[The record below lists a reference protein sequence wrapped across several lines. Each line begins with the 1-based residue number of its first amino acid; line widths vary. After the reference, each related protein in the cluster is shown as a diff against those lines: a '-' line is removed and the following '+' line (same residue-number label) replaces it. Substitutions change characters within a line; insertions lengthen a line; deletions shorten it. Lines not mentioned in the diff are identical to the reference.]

1 MRLPVKTA
9 LSTLLPPLV
18 VGSALAV
25 LPTPAEAATTWSPV
39 ETGTTEEITALD
51 YRADRLRFA
60 TSSGS
65 IFSGPPSGPFVV
77 EASFP
82 GATITEVDFS
92 PSGTRG
98 LATADAGRLYR
109 YDAGSWSRV
118 DLTDSSYDFPSGFC
132 ATAPLVP
139 PAVRAPATPT
149 ETLLD
154 VEWADE
160 STAYVVSGVRGRV
173 LKSTDGG
180 LTFSDAS
187 RQADGTC
194 RIADD
199 VTAVAA
205 VPGAPDSLW
214 FARTGRG
221 RLLRTDDGLAT
232 PVTARPADVVNCTD
246 RRVRLALDP
255 ASPQRLSAVAVGCG
269 SLRWGLTGDGGQSA
283 TFVVG
288 AAGGLHDVSAAAG
301 VFLAVGDGG
310 LIERTSTT
318 REPVA
323 IPARGVDAT
332 TNWRAVEMLDADRA
346 VVAGAGGRL
355 SITSTASAPTG
366 GTDPDAPPAAE
377 LPEQPPV
384 TGGGLTGA
392 GKHFKMR
399 VRGKIGLPA
408 GVSRKQACR
417 GHVRLTVDAGK
428 RRLAASKARVG
439 RTCSY
444 KRVVKIPRSSVG
456 QLRTVRLVVVFPG
469 NQALGK
475 SKQRYR
481 VRVKR

>member
-1 MRLPVKTA
+1 MRPLVKTA
-9 LSTLLPPLV
+9 LPTLLIASGLAALP
-18 VGSALAV
+18 SAA
-25 LPTPAEAATTWSPV
+25 AAATTWTSLA
-39 ETGTTEEITALD
+39 TGTTEEITALD
-51 YRADRLRFA
+51 YRADRLTFA
-60 TSSGS
+60 TSNGS

-82 GATITEVDFS
+82 GVTITEVDFS
-92 PSGTRG
+92 PNGTQG
-98 LATADAGRLYR
+98 LATADAGRLFR
-109 YDAGSWSRV
+109 YASGSWSPV

-132 ATAPLVP
+132 ATTPLVP
-139 PAVRAPATPT
+139 PAVRPPATPT

-154 VEWADE
+154 VEWADD

-173 LKSTDGG
+173 LRSVDGG
-180 LTFSDAS
+180 LTFADAS

-194 RIADD
+194 RVNDD
-199 VTAVAA
+199 VTAVEA
-205 VPGAPDSLW
+205 VPGAPASLW

-232 PVTARPADVVNCTD
+232 AVTARSADVVNCTD

-255 ASPQRLSAVAVGCG
+255 VSPQRLSAVAVGCAG
-269 SLRWGLTGDGGQSA
+269 LRWGITGDGGQSA
-283 TFVVG
+283 TFVAG
-288 AAGGLHDVSAAAG
+288 AAGNLHDVAAAPG
-301 VFLAVGDGG
+301 VFLAVGDAG

-323 IPARGVDAT
+323 IPASGADAT

-355 SITSTASAPTG
+355 AITSTASAPAG
-366 GTDPDAPPAAE
+366 GTDPGTPPAAG
-377 LPEQPPV
+377 LPDQPPV
-384 TGGGLTGA
+384 TGGGLTGS
-392 GKHFKMR
+392 GKNFKMR

-408 GVSRKQACR
+408 GVSEAQACR
-417 GHVRLTVDAGK
+417 GKVKLTVGAGK
-428 RRLAASKARVG
+428 RTLATSKAKVG
-439 RTCSY
+439 RNCSY
-444 KRVVKIPRSSVG
+444 KRVIKIPRSQVG
-456 QLRTVRLVVVFPG
+456 ELRSVRLVVAFPG